1 MKKKLKIIITLLFVV
16 CCLLL
21 RNTVQYSPIFTAS
34 AASKTSQKNKKAKK
48 AFNEYMSQNEI
59 AWPTSGNL
67 YLKQYYSFK
76 YIELGKKKV
85 PVLIISCSKTCHA
98 EEYVA
103 VLQYIDGKVQFMFA
117 EDWVG
122 AIYQKCGV
130 VAVCHSG
137 GGYGEINTWYYSLNS
152 KGRFGKSVA
161 HTAILSKEY
170 ADMRKMFGDDKYVIG
185 TKKVSA
191 NKFKKWIKKKT
202 DGKKALSNVKLY
214 KNTTK
219 NRNKYLK

>member
-1 MKKKLKIIITLLFVV
+1 MQHSSIS
-16 CCLLL
+16 
-21 RNTVQYSPIFTAS
+21 TVS

-48 AFNEYMSQNEI
+48 AFNEYMSQNKI
-59 AWPTSGNL
+59 AWPRSGNL
-67 YLKQYYSFK
+67 YSKHNYSFK

-122 AIYQKCGV
+122 AIYQKCGII
-130 VAVCHSG
+130 AVCHSG
-137 GGYGEINTWYYSLNS
+137 GGYGEINTWYYSLNG
-152 KGRFGKSVA
+152 KGRFGQSVA
-161 HTAILSKEY
+161 YSAILSKEY

-185 TKKVSA
+185 TKKVSE
-191 NKFKKWIKKKT
+191 NKFKNGLKRKLMEKKH
-202 DGKKALSNVKLY
+202 Y
-214 KNTTK
+214 QM
-219 NRNKYLK
+219 